1 MLPNVFFQLAAFI
14 AAIQNTDL
22 QRSAVPLFERVHIGI
37 LVLVCNGGGE
47 DIDMKS
53 LSPWNNDSRTSVGK
67 LFYERSPQFYVDIVR
82 LYVGIP
88 RRLPAPAERLIK
100 DDQIDRGASLALRQ
114 IALRV

>member
-1 MLPNVFFQLAAFI
+1 VLPNVFFQLAAFI

-22 QRSAVPLFERVHIGI
+22 QRSAVPLFERVHIG
-37 LVLVCNGGGE
+37 
-47 DIDMKS
+47 IDMKS